1 MPDPIA
7 TSKPILERFK
17 LNGRVSLVT
26 GAGQGIGRA
35 FAHALG
41 EAGAAVAVVDLS
53 STHAQSTCEE
63 LTAKGIDAIAL
74 TIDVTKTDQVQ
85 QMIDAVVA
93 KWGRLDI
100 AMNNAGMGEWV
111 DSENV
116 TEAQWD
122 RMLDLNLKAVFFCAQ
137 TEAKVMLAQ
146 GYGKIINTASM
157 SGSIVNWPQNQAAYN
172 ISKAGVI
179 HLTRSLAAEWATRGV
194 RVNCISPGYTQT
206 ALVDKLLDT
215 PIGKEMAPQW
225 MGRTPMARFLQ
236 VTDLQGAAV
245 FLASEA
251 SDFMTG
257 SDVVIDAGYSAW

>member
-100 AMNNAGMGEWV
+100 AMNNAGTGEWV
-111 DSENV
+111 DSESV
-116 TEAQWD
+116 SEAQWD
-122 RMLDLNLKAVFFCAQ
+122 RMMDLNLKAVFFCAQ
-137 TEAKVMLAQ
+137 AEAKVMLAQ

-172 ISKAGVI
+172 VSKAGVI

-206 ALVDKLLDT
+206 ALVEKLLDT

-225 MGRTPMARFLQ
+225 MSRTPMARFAQ

-257 SDVVIDAGYSAW
+257 SDVVLDGGYSAW

>member
-1 MPDPIA
+1 MSDVVLQA
-7 TSKPILERFK
+7 KPILERFK
-17 LNGRVSLVT
+17 LTGRIALVT

-41 EAGAAVAVVDLS
+41 DAGAAVAVVDLNRA
-53 STHAQSTCEE
+53 TAEATRDE
-63 LTAKGIDAIAL
+63 LLAKDIDAIAL
-74 TIDVTKTDQVQ
+74 AIDVTQMEQVQ
-85 QMIDAVVA
+85 QMVDAVVA

-111 DSENV
+111 DSEAM

-122 RMLDLNLKAVFFCAQ
+122 RMMDLNLKAVFFCAQ
-137 TEAKVMLAQ
+137 AEAKVMLAQ

-206 ALVDKLLDT
+206 ALVDKLLET

-225 MGRTPMARFLQ
+225 MSRTPMGRFAQ

-257 SDVVIDAGYSAW
+257 SDVVIDGGYSAW

>member
-7 TSKPILERFK
+7 TSKQILERFK

-41 EAGAAVAVVDLS
+41 EAGAAVAVVDIS
-53 STHAQSTCEE
+53 GEHAQATCAE
-63 LTAKGIDAIAL
+63 LTAKGIDALAL
-74 TIDVTKTDQVQ
+74 AIDVTKVDQVQ
-85 QMIDAVVA
+85 QMVDAVAA
-93 KWGRLDI
+93 KWDRLDI

-111 DSENV
+111 DSEDV
-116 TEAQWD
+116 SEAQWD
-122 RMLDLNLKAVFFCAQ
+122 RMMDLNLKAVFFCAQ
-137 TEAKVMLAQ
+137 AEARLMLAQ

-206 ALVDKLLDT
+206 ALVDKLLET
-215 PIGKEMAPQW
+215 PIGQTMAPQW
-225 MGRTPMARFLQ
+225 MSRTPMAHFLQ

-257 SDVVIDAGYSAW
+257 SDVVIDGGYSAW

>member
-1 MPDPIA
+1 MSDVVLQ
-7 TSKPILERFK
+7 SRPILERFK
-17 LNGRVSLVT
+17 LHGRAALVT

-41 EAGAAVAVVDLS
+41 EAGAAVAVVDLNRA
-53 STHAQSTCEE
+53 TAEATGDE
-63 LTAKGIDAIAL
+63 LLAKGIDAIAL
-74 TIDVTKTDQVQ
+74 AIDVTKADQAQAMV
-85 QMIDAVVA
+85 DAVVA

-137 TEAKVMLAQ
+137 AEAKAMLAQ

-157 SGSIVNWPQNQAAYN
+157 SGSIVNWPQHQAAYN

-179 HLTRSLAAEWATRGV
+179 HLTRSLAAEWAPRGV

-206 ALVDKLLDT
+206 ALVDKLLET
-215 PIGKEMAPQW
+215 PIGQRMAPQW
-225 MGRTPMARFLQ
+225 MSRTPMGRFAQ

-257 SDVVIDAGYSAW
+257 SDVVIDGGYCAW

>member
-1 MPDPIA
+1 MSDVIMQ
-7 TSKPILERFK
+7 TKPILERFK

-41 EAGAAVAVVDLS
+41 EAGAAVAVVDIS
-53 STHAQSTCEE
+53 AAHARSTCDE
-63 LTAKGIDAIAL
+63 LIAKGIDAIAL
-74 TIDVTKTDQVQ
+74 AVDVTQIEQTQAMV
-85 QMIDAVVA
+85 DAVVA

-111 DSENV
+111 DSEAV

-122 RMLDLNLKAVFFCAQ
+122 CMLDLNLKAVFFCAQ
-137 TEAKVMLAQ
+137 AEAKVMLAQ

-206 ALVDKLLDT
+206 ALVSKLLET
-215 PIGKEMAPQW
+215 PIGQTMAPQW
-225 MGRTPMARFLQ
+225 MSRTPMGRFAQ

-257 SDVVIDAGYSAW
+257 SDVVIDGGYCAW